1 MEGSRAAS
9 EGDQARAEF
18 PMEPLGSEDPELN
31 QPQVPAEERRPESCE
46 SSSSLAPVAKEVADE
61 RQDLSGEKKL
71 PSPRPAPLRPPSLGY
86 GAFRRQAS
94 VGPEPPSPSLTA
106 AEQSRDGE
114 APGSELVPKAASGEP
129 APGSWTPVELQVDVR
144 VKPVGAAG
152 GSRAPS
158 PAPSTRFLTVPVPES
173 PAFSRHTSPALP
185 FPRLTPSPG
194 STWSRGVPLAAAGAE
209 RGLDAEGRAESP
221 GSPTCRCRCKEDAA
235 LLPRA
240 EMDRDKKLPRVVR
253 LVGLPM
259 YLRSLRWA
267 LAVMAMFLAVSTM
280 AVVVLAS
287 KQGPGAGH
295 APRAGCGP
303 RGTATTSPP
312 KLRPGRPAG
321 PSAQPTMPP
330 SLC

>member
-71 PSPRPAPLRPPSLGY
+71 PSPRPAPLRPPSLG
-86 GAFRRQAS
+86 
-94 VGPEPPSPSLTA
+94 
-106 AEQSRDGE
+106 
-114 APGSELVPKAASGEP
+114 
-129 APGSWTPVELQVDVR
+129 
-144 VKPVGAAG
+144 
-152 GSRAPS
+152 
-158 PAPSTRFLTVPVPES
+158 
-173 PAFSRHTSPALP
+173 
-185 FPRLTPSPG
+185 
-194 STWSRGVPLAAAGAE
+194 
-209 RGLDAEGRAESP
+209 
-221 GSPTCRCRCKEDAA
+221 EDAA

-287 KQGPGAGH
+287 KVGARCRPCPQGWLWSEGHCYYVSTEAEAWEASRAFCSAHHATLPLLNHIQDFLSRYPVTNYSWVGARRGPQGWH
-295 APRAGCGP
+295 WIDGSPLPPQLLPEKDQDEPDLDCGGLEKGKLVALDCSSPRPWVCAK
-303 RGTATTSPP
+303 GT
-312 KLRPGRPAG
+312 K
-321 PSAQPTMPP
+321 
-330 SLC
+330 